1 MKAQGNGLMARL
13 PTWLLP
19 WSKPWSKPRLGSVDE
34 PSQAVRSRQLLL
46 MQHAVTKVLAD
57 APSLSQ
63 AIPAILHLMGESQ
76 AWVAAGCWR
85 LTADGRQLRNVDVWS
100 LDEAALHTF
109 SALQRDHQVTYD
121 TTRNGML
128 VRAWREQKPAW
139 ILDVT
144 QEAGYRRREAALAAG
159 LRGAFVLPVVANG
172 EVLRLMEFYSRDA
185 RQPDPMLIDLAQS
198 LGNQI
203 GQFILRRN
211 AEAALHQAHDRVE
224 MAVRAS
230 GIGFWDTDIKSGNSH
245 VSEQFAHLLGYSLA
259 DFPRGRRSVIAMIH
273 PQDRAQ
279 FFSTYASGIE
289 SGNTFTMDFRLR
301 LRDGGYHWFA
311 GRAKVTYDSSR
322 QPTRVA
328 GSLADIE
335 KRKQLDLAK
344 DEFVAT
350 ISHELKTPLTAIRGS
365 LGLLDGG
372 VAGELSADAKALV
385 GVALSGAERLTRL
398 VNDILS
404 LTKIESADAA
414 RLLPAVDLDALV
426 ARAVKANRPCC
437 DEFGVDLQADL
448 NAAGTLVQVN
458 ADQLMQVLTNL
469 ISNAAKFSA
478 RGAEVRAIT
487 TRSAHTA
494 RISIVDSG
502 RGIPVDFRNRI
513 FQKFEQADSSDSRLQ
528 QGSGLGLAISRALVT
543 RMGGVIDYT
552 DRGGGGTVFFV
563 DLPVQALNQPVNAL
577 A

>member
-1 MKAQGNGLMARL
+1 MARL

-19 WSKPWSKPRLGSVDE
+19 WFKSWFRPRPGPVDGH
-34 PSQAVRSRQLLL
+34 SQAVRSRQLLL

-57 APSLSQ
+57 APSLAQ

-76 AWVAAGCWR
+76 GWVAAGCWR
-85 LTADGRQLRNVDVWS
+85 LTADGRQLRNVDTWS

-109 SALQRDHQVTYD
+109 SARQREHLVVYD

-128 VRAWREQKPAW
+128 VRAWRERQPSW

-245 VSEQFAHLLGYSLA
+245 YSEQFAQLLGYALA
-259 DFPRGRRSVIAMIH
+259 DFSPGRRGLIAMIH

-279 FFSTYASGIE
+279 FFSTYAAGIE
-289 SGNTFTMDFRLR
+289 SGNTFAMDFRLR
-301 LRDGGYHWFA
+301 LQDGSYRWFA
-311 GRAKVTYDSSR
+311 GRATVTYDSNR
-322 QPTRVA
+322 EPMRVA
-328 GSLADIE
+328 GSLTDIE

-350 ISHELKTPLTAIRGS
+350 VSHELKTPLTAIRGS

-372 VAGELSADAKALV
+372 VTGELSADAKALV
-385 GVALSGAERLTRL
+385 SVALSGAERLTRL

-404 LTKIESADAA
+404 LTKIESVDAA
-414 RLLPAVDLDALV
+414 KLSREVNLDEFVAQAVQ
-426 ARAVKANRPCC
+426 ANRSFC
-437 DEFGVDLQADL
+437 DEFGVHLHADL
-448 NAAGTLVQVN
+448 AAADTVIQVN
-458 ADQLMQVLTNL
+458 GDQLMQVLANL
-469 ISNAAKFSA
+469 IANAAKFSA

-487 TRSAHTA
+487 SRSANTA

-543 RMGGVIDYT
+543 RMGGEIGYV
-552 DRGGGGTVFFV
+552 DRAEGGTVFFV
-563 DLPVQALNQPVNAL
+563 DLPAQL
-577 A
+577 